1 MKEAL
6 IAGAAV
12 FLLSYLFVTILIK
25 ISRVI
30 DRYKMKK
37 KTDKIKVGQRYE
49 YKGYFMDPFERG
61 KHIIKI
67 LDIKEG
73 IMEKKVTIKEGMDIF
88 YKNAGKGIWVY
99 IGLFGNKVLSI
110 LKNKGVIACENDA
123 EYCVLMDG
131 EDHFIS
137 IAKDMSHDY
146 CCEYVV
152 ERAEAYRDYPS
163 KGATCSVCLFED
175 NENKAREMLKEAII
189 ELSKNNIIDCDGL

>member
-6 IAGAAV
+6 ITGAAV

-73 IMEKKVTIKEGMDIF
+73 YALYEYGKSPSLLCSMELEDI
-88 YKNAGKGIWVY
+88 
-99 IGLFGNKVLSI
+99 
-110 LKNKGVIACENDA
+110 
-123 EYCVLMDG
+123 
-131 EDHFIS
+131 
-137 IAKDMSHDY
+137 
-146 CCEYVV
+146 V
-152 ERAEAYRDYPS
+152 ERY
-163 KGATCSVCLFED
+163 VL
-175 NENKAREMLKEAII
+175 I
-189 ELSKNNIIDCDGL
+189 

>member
-73 IMEKKVTIKEGMDIF
+73 YALYGYGKSPSLLCSMELEDI
-88 YKNAGKGIWVY
+88 
-99 IGLFGNKVLSI
+99 
-110 LKNKGVIACENDA
+110 
-123 EYCVLMDG
+123 
-131 EDHFIS
+131 
-137 IAKDMSHDY
+137 
-146 CCEYVV
+146 V
-152 ERAEAYRDYPS
+152 ERYVLITDI
-163 KGATCSVCLFED
+163 K
-175 NENKAREMLKEAII
+175 
-189 ELSKNNIIDCDGL
+189 

>member
-49 YKGYFMDPFERG
+49 YKDYFMDPFERG

-73 IMEKKVTIKEGMDIF
+73 YALYEYGKSPSLLCSMELEDI
-88 YKNAGKGIWVY
+88 
-99 IGLFGNKVLSI
+99 
-110 LKNKGVIACENDA
+110 
-123 EYCVLMDG
+123 
-131 EDHFIS
+131 
-137 IAKDMSHDY
+137 
-146 CCEYVV
+146 V
-152 ERAEAYRDYPS
+152 ERYVLITDI
-163 KGATCSVCLFED
+163 K
-175 NENKAREMLKEAII
+175 
-189 ELSKNNIIDCDGL
+189 

>member
-73 IMEKKVTIKEGMDIF
+73 YALYEYGKSPSLLCSMELEDI
-88 YKNAGKGIWVY
+88 
-99 IGLFGNKVLSI
+99 
-110 LKNKGVIACENDA
+110 
-123 EYCVLMDG
+123 
-131 EDHFIS
+131 
-137 IAKDMSHDY
+137 
-146 CCEYVV
+146 V
-152 ERAEAYRDYPS
+152 ER
-163 KGATCSVCLFED
+163 
-175 NENKAREMLKEAII
+175 
-189 ELSKNNIIDCDGL
+189 

>member
-12 FLLSYLFVTILIK
+12 FLLSYLFVMILIK

-73 IMEKKVTIKEGMDIF
+73 YALYEYGKSPSLLCSMELEDI
-88 YKNAGKGIWVY
+88 
-99 IGLFGNKVLSI
+99 
-110 LKNKGVIACENDA
+110 
-123 EYCVLMDG
+123 
-131 EDHFIS
+131 
-137 IAKDMSHDY
+137 
-146 CCEYVV
+146 V
-152 ERAEAYRDYPS
+152 ERYVLITDI
-163 KGATCSVCLFED
+163 K
-175 NENKAREMLKEAII
+175 
-189 ELSKNNIIDCDGL
+189 

>member
-73 IMEKKVTIKEGMDIF
+73 YALYEYGKSPSLLCSMELEDI
-88 YKNAGKGIWVY
+88 
-99 IGLFGNKVLSI
+99 
-110 LKNKGVIACENDA
+110 
-123 EYCVLMDG
+123 
-131 EDHFIS
+131 
-137 IAKDMSHDY
+137 
-146 CCEYVV
+146 V
-152 ERAEAYRDYPS
+152 ERYVLITDI
-163 KGATCSVCLFED
+163 K
-175 NENKAREMLKEAII
+175 
-189 ELSKNNIIDCDGL
+189 

>member
-1 MKEAL
+1 MKGAL

-49 YKGYFMDPFERG
+49 YKGYLMDPFERG

-73 IMEKKVTIKEGMDIF
+73 YALYEYGKSPSLLCSMELEDI
-88 YKNAGKGIWVY
+88 
-99 IGLFGNKVLSI
+99 
-110 LKNKGVIACENDA
+110 
-123 EYCVLMDG
+123 
-131 EDHFIS
+131 
-137 IAKDMSHDY
+137 
-146 CCEYVV
+146 V
-152 ERAEAYRDYPS
+152 ERYVLITDI
-163 KGATCSVCLFED
+163 K
-175 NENKAREMLKEAII
+175 
-189 ELSKNNIIDCDGL
+189 

>member
-25 ISRVI
+25 ISKVI

-73 IMEKKVTIKEGMDIF
+73 YALYEYGKSPSLLCSMELEDI
-88 YKNAGKGIWVY
+88 
-99 IGLFGNKVLSI
+99 
-110 LKNKGVIACENDA
+110 
-123 EYCVLMDG
+123 
-131 EDHFIS
+131 
-137 IAKDMSHDY
+137 
-146 CCEYVV
+146 V
-152 ERAEAYRDYPS
+152 ERYVLITDI
-163 KGATCSVCLFED
+163 K
-175 NENKAREMLKEAII
+175 
-189 ELSKNNIIDCDGL
+189 